1 MNKMLTGSI
10 AGAAGVALLL
20 GGAGTFALWNDD
32 AAIAGATI
40 NAGTL
45 TVEASNSAWSDD
57 QGAIDDLANYLI
69 VPGDTLTYVTTL
81 TVDAQGDN
89 LHATLNVPENPIAT
103 PVSDADEDLAL
114 STALAVT
121 TSLTT
126 VEDGV
131 TVESL
136 AEDGSFDVNASEG
149 TQEYHVTVLVHF
161 PSGAPDYDN
170 DAQAGSVDLS
180 EFDVTVTQTP

>member
-1 MNKMLTGSI
+1 MLTGSI

-45 TVEASNSAWSDD
+45 TVEALDTIWRDNA
-57 QGAIDDLANYLI
+57 GAEITDLNGYFI
-69 VPGDTLTYVTTL
+69 VPGDTLTYTTKL
-81 TVDAQGDN
+81 IVNAKGDN
-89 LHATLNVPENPIAT
+89 LQATLNIPENPIAT
-103 PVSDADEDLAL
+103 PVGDADEDGAL

-121 TSLTT
+121 TALST
-126 VEDGV
+126 VVDGV
-131 TVESL
+131 TVESNS
-136 AEDGSFDVNASEG
+136 EDGSFGITASEED
-149 TQEYHVTVLVHF
+149 QEYFVTVAVNF
-161 PSGAPDYDN
+161 PSGAPGYDN
-170 DAQAGSVDLS
+170 NAQAGSVDLS

>member
-1 MNKMLTGSI
+1 MITGSI

-20 GGAGTFALWNDD
+20 GGAGTFALWNAD
-32 AAIAGATI
+32 ASIAGAIIT
-40 NAGTL
+40 AGTL
-45 TVEASNSAWSDD
+45 TVEASESTWSD
-57 QGAIDDLANYLI
+57 GAGATINPEEYFI
-69 VPGDTLTYVTTL
+69 VPGDTLTYATTL
-81 TVDAQGDN
+81 TVNAQGDN

-103 PVSDADEDLAL
+103 PVSDADEDLKL
-114 STALAVT
+114 SQALAVT

-149 TQEYHVTVLVHF
+149 TQDYHVTVTVHF
-161 PSGAPDYDN
+161 PSGAPGYDN

-180 EFDVTVTQTP
+180 AFDVTLTQTP